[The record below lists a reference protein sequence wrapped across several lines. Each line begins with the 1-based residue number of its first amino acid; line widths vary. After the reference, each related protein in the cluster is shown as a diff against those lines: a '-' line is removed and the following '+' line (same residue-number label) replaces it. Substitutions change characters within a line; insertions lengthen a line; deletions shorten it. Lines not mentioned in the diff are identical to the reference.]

1 MPDSSNS
8 VPINI
13 FSRDSRDPSVLVA
26 DGYGLS
32 LSVSRGHLV
41 VSDGLGRH
49 RRERKLPRAQRT
61 VRRIVILGHTGH
73 LTLEA
78 IRWCAD
84 TSIALIQLH
93 ADGTTLLTAGKPGT
107 DDARLR
113 RAQAAAAGSPV
124 GVELTRHLLR
134 GRGSGRCCTRSCPT
148 RASSSART
156 APRQQQLAP
165 AAGPTSIN
173 YEEIWDKAPPSCRTN
188 PTSLA
193 PSGPYRCPRRG
204 PAVVRGSGRA
214 G

>member
-78 IRWCAD
+78 IRWCSD
-84 TSIALIQLH
+84 TGIALVQIDT
-93 ADGTTLLTAGKPGT
+93 DGSTLLTAGKPGT
-107 DDARLR
+107 NDARLR
-113 RAQAAAAGSPV
+113 RAQAAAAGSDV
-124 GVELTRHLLR
+124 GVEIARQLLGAKLAGQAAVLR
-134 GRGSGRCCTRSCPT
+134 ELLSTE
-148 RASSSART
+148 
-156 APRQQQLAP
+156 AP
-165 AAGPTSIN
+165 AAVISQLAEQVRDAHDLVRCRDQRRRPATPTS
-173 YEEIWDKAPPSCRTN
+173 APGP
-188 PTSLA
+188 A
-193 PSGPYRCPRRG
+193 PSAAARRTRPRQGP
-204 PAVVRGSGRA
+204 GSLDA
-214 G
+214 I